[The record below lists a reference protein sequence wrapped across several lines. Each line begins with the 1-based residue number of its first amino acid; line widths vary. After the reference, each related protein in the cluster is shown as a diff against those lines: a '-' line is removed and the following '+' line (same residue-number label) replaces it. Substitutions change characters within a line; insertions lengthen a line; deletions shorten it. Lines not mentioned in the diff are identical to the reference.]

1 MLKRSIVV
9 LALAGGLLGTQGAL
23 ASGHQAATFGSDETS
38 GFRGYLDGR
47 LVSDINATHR
57 YSDESREW
65 GRSDSSPFPWDNS
78 RD

>member
-9 LALAGGLLGTQGAL
+9 FALASGLFGAQGAL
-23 ASGHQAATFGSDETS
+23 ASGHQAAGSDEMS
-38 GFRGYLDGR
+38 GFRGYLDGG
-47 LVSDINATHR
+47 LVSEINATHR

>member
-9 LALAGGLLGTQGAL
+9 LALAGGLLGAQGAL
-23 ASGHQAATFGSDETS
+23 ASGHQAVGSDETS